1 MESVLRNTL
10 DDMTEAQKQFICD
23 EMGFSA
29 DELDNAS
36 EEQLGEVYD
45 VLCDI
50 EIEETTDDDEL
61 SERGKLAE
69 SLVTLMGNA
78 IAESEGYLDEND
90 EG

>member
-1 MESVLRNTL
+1 MESVLRSTL
-10 DDMTEAQKQFICD
+10 DDMTEAQKQFICY

-36 EEQLGEVYD
+36 EERLGEVYD

-50 EIEETTDDDEL
+50 EIEETIDDDEL

-78 IAESEGYLDEND
+78 IAESEGYLNEYD